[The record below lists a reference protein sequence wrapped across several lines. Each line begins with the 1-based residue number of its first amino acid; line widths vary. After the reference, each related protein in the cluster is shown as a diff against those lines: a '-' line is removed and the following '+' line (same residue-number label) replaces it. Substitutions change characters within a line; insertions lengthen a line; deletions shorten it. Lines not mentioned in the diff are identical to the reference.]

1 MTDQLSPST
10 RPGVRPTPRPSAS
23 PTPAASAEEGRP
35 LSVSAVAAG
44 LGAPALGLF
53 LIWVVGLVGWF
64 AANGGSTGTTRS
76 VLRVGADAWLL
87 AHGAHLEVTTPH
99 GLVTVT
105 ASPLGLTL
113 LCLFLVFRLG
123 RWAGRSSMPEDLV
136 GVGLATVVL
145 AGTYGVVAFVT
156 AFVAGAPGA
165 EPGLALSLLGGVL
178 VGGIGGGLGLVV
190 GAGHLGHVRR
200 LVPVPALSVAY
211 AAVAAVLLV
220 AAAGAFLTAVS
231 LAVHGS
237 AAAEVV
243 EQLDLDLLGGGLSL
257 LLLVLISPNVA
268 LLGGAYLVGPG
279 FALGTGTV
287 VSPAEVD
294 LGPVPALPVLAA
306 IPGDGPAPGW
316 VSVLLTVPA
325 LVAVVAAVLAGRAL
339 PTTSWRDG
347 ALRGLGGGIGGAVL
361 LTLATSWAGGAIGSG
376 RMAELGAPV
385 GALLLWST
393 GSLGLGGLVGG
404 LGATWWA
411 RRLELDTADSG
422 PRPSLRHS
430 LRRSLGRRTAKKP
443 PVVSIYGTPRLSQRL
458 RDRLAGRRPDGP
470 GRPAVPDDEADD
482 EAGDEAGHGPDRD
495 VEHTVVVDG
504 RTGDQA

>member
-10 RPGVRPTPRPSAS
+10 RPGVRPIPRPSAS

-105 ASPLGLTL
+105 ASPMGLTL

-165 EPGLALSLLGGVL
+165 EPGLALALLGGVL

-325 LVAVVAAVLAGRAL
+325 LVAVVPPSWPAVPCRRPRGATVPCAGWGAASEERCSSRSPPPGPAVRSVRGGWPSSVPPWALSCCGRRARWVSAG
-339 PTTSWRDG
+339 
-347 ALRGLGGGIGGAVL
+347 
-361 LTLATSWAGGAIGSG
+361 SWAGWAPPGGPGASSWTRRTPARG
-376 RMAELGAPV
+376 RRCVTRCGDRWAAAP
-385 GALLLWST
+385 
-393 GSLGLGGLVGG
+393 
-404 LGATWWA
+404 
-411 RRLELDTADSG
+411 
-422 PRPSLRHS
+422 PRSLRS
-430 LRRSLGRRTAKKP
+430 
-443 PVVSIYGTPRLSQRL
+443 
-458 RDRLAGRRPDGP
+458 
-470 GRPAVPDDEADD
+470 
-482 EAGDEAGHGPDRD
+482 
-495 VEHTVVVDG
+495 
-504 RTGDQA
+504 